1 MINNDAIP
9 DLYLGIQYGDFD
21 GKIKASSSYDV
32 NHDVRGC
39 KLNCIMPK
47 KSSMPKESNEKGETP
62 ESKESKEPKELI
74 ETFHSSAWVAA
85 RYDKNPWIQVNLGK
99 TLLISGV
106 SIQGRHDMNQ
116 YVTKF
121 RVLYSNDGEKFW
133 NISEFEGNSDNKTVV
148 KRSFPYPVYA
158 TYIRIQILECYA
170 EPSLRFDLH
179 YIPNEIPD
187 LIKNK
192 ILSKFV

>member
-21 GKIKASSSYDV
+21 GKIKASSSYDA

-39 KLNCIMPK
+39 KLNIIMPK
-47 KSSMPKESNEKGETP
+47 E
-62 ESKESKEPKELI
+62 
-74 ETFHSSAWVAA
+74 HSSAWCASQS
-85 RYDKNPWIQVNLGK
+85 DKNPWIQVNFGTK
-99 TLLISGV
+99 LLITGV
-106 SIQGRHDMNQ
+106 SIQGRGDCNQ
-116 YVTKF
+116 YITKF
-121 RVLYSNDGEKFW
+121 RVLYSNDGHNFF
-133 NISEFEGNSDNKTVV
+133 NISEFKGNTDNTTIV
-148 KRSFPYPVYA
+148 KKSFPIPVYA
-158 TYIRIQILECYA
+158 TIIRIQVLEFFGH
-170 EPSLRFDLH
+170 PSLRFDLH